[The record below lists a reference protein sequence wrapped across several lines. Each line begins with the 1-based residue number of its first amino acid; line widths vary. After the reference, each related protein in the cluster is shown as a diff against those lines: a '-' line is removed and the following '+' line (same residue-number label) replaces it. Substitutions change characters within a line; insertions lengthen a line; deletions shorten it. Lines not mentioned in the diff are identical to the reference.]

1 MKKPCIGLVLN
12 LCGGKRSC
20 PWNGEGLRERRLC
33 QSGGRSGGV
42 PILLPVVDHEECLL
56 GQIDSCSGFL
66 FPGGQDIHPKYY
78 AAEPRI
84 GLRDVNMRV
93 DAYQLKLMRCALES
107 EKPILGICRGHQLL
121 NIACGGTLLQ
131 DLSESP
137 NRCLKHSGNG
147 GQHDVMHT
155 VSATSGSMLE
165 KLLGCE
171 FVANSNHHQAIM
183 DVGTG
188 LTVVAAAAD
197 GVIESVLMSNREF
210 VLSVQWH
217 PEEDDFKIRSNDGFV
232 RTAGQSSNQ
241 SCPGRMRFDV
251 PIAAKFPD
259 RA

>member
-1 MKKPCIGLVLN
+1 MKKPCIGLVCN
-12 LCGGKRSC
+12 IYAVE
-20 PWNGEGLRERRLC
+20 NGPVPGMERACVNDDYVKAVERA
-33 QSGGRSGGV
+33 GGV

-217 PEEDDFKIRSNDGFV
+217 PERMISKSGPMMVLFEQLVKAAIKAV
-232 RTAGQSSNQ
+232 
-241 SCPGRMRFDV
+241 PGG
-251 PIAAKFPD
+251 
-259 RA
+259 